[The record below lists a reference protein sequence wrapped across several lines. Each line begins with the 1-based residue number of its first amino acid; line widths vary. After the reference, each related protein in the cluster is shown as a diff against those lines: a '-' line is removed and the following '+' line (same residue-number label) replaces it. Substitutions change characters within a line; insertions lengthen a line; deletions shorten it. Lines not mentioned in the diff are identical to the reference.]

1 MSLYRFGPGLLS
13 ELWRRDR
20 TLGSK
25 LRTAFRERPEA
36 ECECGKIPVFA
47 VLWAPDIWIEGFDH
61 YYEPVCLGDA
71 GPGSDT
77 MKQIKWDGGND
88 DAIRV

>member
-1 MSLYRFGPGLLS
+1 MYVTISIRTRTCPNCGAEIDFGV
-13 ELWRRDR
+13 E
-20 TLGSK
+20 
-25 LRTAFRERPEA
+25 TADGIPRETEA

-71 GPGSDT
+71 GQGVTP
-77 MKQIKWDGGND
+77 
-88 DAIRV
+88 